1 MTTTSTLVGKG
12 HAETGKKPAS
22 ASRKTGGTPASASRK
37 ERNERGGG
45 LPTLEDVAKVAGVS
59 RATASRVIN
68 GVRNVDPQLHEM
80 VWNAVGQTGYVPN
93 RLARSL
99 VTRRTGTVALVVSDN
114 EAHDDDPFMG
124 RFFADPYFGRV
135 VGGLMSVLRTA
146 GIQLALQIVGT
157 EEQRTRLV
165 GDLRHG
171 QADGAVVLSLPGH
184 DPLPGMLTEVGV
196 PAVMIGRPADPV
208 PINYVDL
215 ANDSGAAMAADHL
228 VSIGC
233 RVVGM
238 ISGPPGVPASNDR
251 VNGFRSAMAR
261 HGHAWVPVVAGNFTQ
276 DSGEAAVRT
285 LIAQNPGLDGLF
297 VANDLMAL
305 GALMALREAARDV
318 PGDVAVVGFDDSS
331 AATSA
336 SPPLTTIRH
345 PLEDMAAEAARL
357 LLARIEDPEM
367 RVSSVIY
374 EPALIR
380 RRSA

>member
-1 MTTTSTLVGKG
+1 
-12 HAETGKKPAS
+12 
-22 ASRKTGGTPASASRK
+22 
-37 ERNERGGG
+37 
-45 LPTLEDVAKVAGVS
+45 
-59 RATASRVIN
+59 
-68 GVRNVDPQLHEM
+68 
-80 VWNAVGQTGYVPN
+80 
-93 RLARSL
+93 
-99 VTRRTGTVALVVSDN
+99 
-114 EAHDDDPFMG
+114 MG

-171 QADGAVVLSLPGH
+171 QADGVIVLSLPAR
-184 DPLPGMLTEVGV
+184 DPLPRMLTDAGV

-208 PINYVDL
+208 PMNYVDL
-215 ANDSGAAMAADHL
+215 ANDRGAAMAADLL
-228 VSIGC
+228 VSLDS

-238 ISGPPGVPASNDR
+238 ISGPAEVPASNDR
-251 VNGFRSAMAR
+251 VSGFRSAMAR
-261 HGHAWVPVVAGNFTQ
+261 HGHGWVPVVEGNFTQ
-276 DSGEAAVRT
+276 ASGEAAMGT
-285 LIAQNPGLDGLF
+285 LLRAHPDLDGVF

-305 GALMALREAARDV
+305 GALVALRESGRQI
-318 PGDVAVVGFDDSS
+318 PEDVAVVGFDDSS

-357 LLARIEDPEM
+357 LLARVEDPEM

-374 EPALIR
+374 EPALVR
-380 RRSA
+380 RRTA